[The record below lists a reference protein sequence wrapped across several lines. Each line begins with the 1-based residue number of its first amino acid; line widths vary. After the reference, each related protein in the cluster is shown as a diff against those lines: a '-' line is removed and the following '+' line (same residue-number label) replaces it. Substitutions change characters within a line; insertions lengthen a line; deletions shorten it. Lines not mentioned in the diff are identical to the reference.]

1 MVGGVTA
8 ADVELWVVQEGRV
21 SGRERRGVRWSSCIR
36 TRRARVYD
44 SMAGICTVSGVLKRL
59 ISVVNSLHDEMT
71 YKKWIS

>member
-21 SGRERRGVRWSSCIR
+21 SGRERRRVRWSSCIR

-44 SMAGICTVSGVLKRL
+44 GMAEC
-59 ISVVNSLHDEMT
+59 
-71 YKKWIS
+71 